1 MSSSKKCKLGLG
13 CGGGGGVC
21 ACAGEEH
28 KISAEQIGIRIA
40 KFWAE
45 HGATCL

>member
-13 CGGGGGVC
+13 CGGGGG

-28 KISAEQIGIRIA
+28 KIPAEQIGTRIA